1 MPSLIVLAGIA
12 LATVLIEADSA
23 GSDRWL
29 AQWPRLFGAGPE
41 GARVMMSTIAGSMMS
56 VVGVTFSMMTPI
68 TTALV
73 VEADKLAVQQQ
84 ALLDEAEKRAADALD
99 GIAKEKK

>member
-1 MPSLIVLAGIA
+1 MNRLKKFA
-12 LATVLIEADSA
+12 LLPVNKI
-23 GSDRWL
+23 
-29 AQWPRLFGAGPE
+29 
-41 GARVMMSTIAGSMMS
+41 RVGL
-56 VVGVTFSMMTPI
+56 MMTPI